1 VGQIHR
7 ISSGPLA
14 NFVDSLWLAEGYAPA
29 HATERVLP
37 TGRMG
42 VVLDLRPDSAVAG
55 LLSGARTSAFILA
68 TARPLSFLGV
78 SFKAGGGYPFV
89 GVPAGELQDL
99 TEPLDTFW
107 GSAAEALRTRVLEAK
122 STAARFDVVE
132 RFLLT
137 RLRGSVPRN
146 CAVEFALA
154 QFQDASRVVSVG
166 DMVARTGMSARRF
179 IAEFQHQVGLAPK
192 TFCRVTRFGQVI
204 GRIAQS
210 TEVNWTETALSCGY
224 YDQAHFIHD
233 FRAFSGMSPSA
244 YLQYR
249 TASPNHVRI
258 AR

>member
-1 VGQIHR
+1 VAQIHR
-7 ISSGPLA
+7 ITSGPLA
-14 NFVDSLWLAEGYAPA
+14 NFVDYLWLAEGYAPA
-29 HATERVLP
+29 HAAERLLP

-55 LLSGARTSAFILA
+55 LLSGARASAFILA

-107 GSAAEALRTRVLEAK
+107 GSAAQALRTRVLEAQ
-122 STAARFDVVE
+122 SAACRFDVVE

-137 RLRGSVPRN
+137 RLRGSVPRSA
-146 CAVEFALA
+146 AVEFALA
-154 QFQDASRVVSVG
+154 QFQDPSRLVSVG
-166 DMVARTGMSARRF
+166 DMVARSGTGARRF
-179 IAEFQHQVGLAPK
+179 IAEFRHQVGLGPK

-210 TEVNWTETALSCGY
+210 TEVDWAETALSCGY

-233 FRAFSGMSPSA
+233 FRAFSGISPSG
-244 YLQYR
+244 YLRYR